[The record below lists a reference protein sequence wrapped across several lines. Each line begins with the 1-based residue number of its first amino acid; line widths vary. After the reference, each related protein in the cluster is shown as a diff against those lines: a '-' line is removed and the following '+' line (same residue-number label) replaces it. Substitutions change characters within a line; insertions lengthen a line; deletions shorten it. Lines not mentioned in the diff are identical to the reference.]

1 MFTYF
6 LSVFTHENYKLH
18 KGRVSSKCFVDSGMN
33 DGRKGKKERKGGI
46 KGSEE
51 GKRKGVL
58 HAITLYWKLGR
69 NITIVP
75 FKRKSS

>member
-1 MFTYF
+1 
-6 LSVFTHENYKLH
+6 
-18 KGRVSSKCFVDSGMN
+18 MN
-33 DGRKGKKERKGGI
+33 DGREGKKERKGGI